1 MPMRTDLLQ
10 KRQRRSFNCGT
21 LRAHPLINWISLM
34 KKTLP
39 IIAIATAAVDTNKAI
54 GSVDMDKAKA
64 ALMLK

>member
-1 MPMRTDLLQ
+1 
-10 KRQRRSFNCGT
+10 
-21 LRAHPLINWISLM
+21 M